1 MKTKPYPT
9 LIAAALLLAGITLFT
24 HCKSKTDNTNGITQ
38 FLTLFSLQ
46 VKSAQTDSLVQA
58 FNMPTRRGEVA
69 RFVNLICGKSGSV
82 KDSKP
87 IFKLDLDIADCTI
100 TTVTPEVS
108 TATFS
113 VNLHRDSIETR
124 STMLTFRIKKT
135 GKDNYKIVDVDT
147 KKFLGDY
154 IDYENLVHEKTLTD
168 KDIYSPQTL
177 AAFAAA
183 DSLKAQYDTIPWFQH
198 LNGKTYF
205 FVVKGDKNFDVSFYK
220 DTVLN
225 YQMGLVGPGRKE
237 IVPAAFDLV
246 HNIGATYPTLIEV
259 EKSHKRGFY
268 SLDGKLVLPVVY
280 DQIFPLNDAANLAV
294 LRKGDDYYWWKNDY
308 TVTDKDPGI
317 QIANLLPRIKNIGQ
331 SFTLKNTSFE
341 SITEHN
347 SREEHNSVYLPP
359 SYLVDLGLMPTVESY
374 INPLRRNVF
383 GEGATQYSVKTEEK
397 NTSDNWFTSIF
408 YSIRDYFV
416 GGRGEFYDRKK
427 IILANKKNNRIYGAD
442 VSTDFSEDEDGIN
455 FEGKCNVN
463 SIRQLNDTLFEARTA
478 GNLQITLYT
487 RDYYVCGGPGYHYLV
502 IKNNKLVELPN
513 HRKFGFTKYVQ
524 MDDSYLNACYTLDDK
539 TSINKVNTEMLRYM
553 KNEIY
558 ADYKYHFKDTTW
570 NNVFQESLFYNY
582 AEKDKYNDNVD
593 DSLTA
598 IDKYNL
604 AFINKKLNAQQAS
617 KKALAAK

>member
-1 MKTKPYPT
+1 MKTKPYPS
-9 LIAAALLLAGITLFT
+9 LIAALLLANITLFT
-24 HCKSKTDNTNGITQ
+24 HCKSKTNNTSGITQ

-46 VKSAQTDSLVQA
+46 VKSAQTDSLVHS
-58 FNMPTRRGEVA
+58 FDMPTRREEVT
-69 RFVNLICGKSGSV
+69 RFVNLICGNSGSI
-82 KDSKP
+82 KGNKP

-100 TTVTPEVS
+100 TPINPDVS

-113 VNLHRDSIETR
+113 VNMHRDSIENR
-124 STMLTFRIKKT
+124 SSTLTFRIKKT

-154 IDYENLVHEKTLTD
+154 ISYENLVHEKTLTD

-183 DSLKAQYDTIPWFQH
+183 DSLKAIYDTIPWFQH

-205 FVVKGDKNFDVSFYK
+205 FVVKGDKNFFQTFYR
-220 DTVLN
+220 DTELN

-246 HNIGATYPTLIEV
+246 HNISATYPTLIEV

-268 SLDGKLVLPVVY
+268 NLDGHLVLPVVY

-308 TVTDKDPGI
+308 SVSDKDPGI
-317 QIANLLPRIKNIGQ
+317 QIANLLPHIKSLGQ
-331 SFTLKNTSFE
+331 NLTLKNTGFE
-341 SITEHN
+341 SITECN
-347 SREEHNSVYLPP
+347 SRQEHNNIYIAP
-359 SYLVDLGLMPTVESY
+359 SYLVDLGLMSTVQEF

-383 GEGATQYSVKTEEK
+383 GEGTTSYNVKTEEK
-397 NTSDNWFTSIF
+397 NISDNWFTSIF

-427 IILANKKNNRIYGAD
+427 VIVANKKNNRIYGAD
-442 VSTDFSEDEDGIN
+442 VSTDFSEDEDGTN
-455 FEGKCNVN
+455 LVGKCNIN

-478 GNLQITLYT
+478 GNLQIRLYT
-487 RDYYVCGGPGYHYLV
+487 PDYCVCGGPGYHYLV
-502 IKNNKLVELPN
+502 IRNNKLTELTN

-524 MDDSYLNACYTLDDK
+524 MDDSYLTACYTLSDK
-539 TSINKVNTEMLRYM
+539 TSIGKVNNEMLRYM

-558 ADYKYHFKDTTW
+558 ADYKYHFKDTIW
-570 NNVFQESLFYNY
+570 NNVFQENMFYFY
-582 AEKDKYNDNVD
+582 EEKDKYNDNVD

-604 AFINKKLNAQQAS
+604 AFINKKLNAPQAG
-617 KKALAAK
+617 KKVLAAK